1 MATEE
6 GDDQPKRSG
15 GGSPSPLLLFG
26 ASALGVPAGFLADVL
41 VLLHFGFVLFVA
53 AGALLVLRWPR
64 LAIVHI
70 PAAVWGAWIEFT
82 GGICPL
88 TPLEKSLRAQAGAA
102 GYAGDFVGHYILPV
116 LYPAGLGRSTQLV
129 LGAMV
134 VVTNLAIYS
143 VVLRRRVARDRDR

>member
-1 MATEE
+1 MTTEE
-6 GDDQPKRSG
+6 V
-15 GGSPSPLLLFG
+15 G
-26 ASALGVPAGFLADVL
+26 ASTLAVPAGFLADVL

-64 LAIVHI
+64 LAIGHI

-88 TPLEKSLRAQAGAA
+88 TPLEKSLRARAGEA
-102 GYAGDFVGHYILPV
+102 GYGGDFVGHYILPV

-134 VVTNLAIYS
+134 VVTNLLIYG
-143 VVLRRRVARDRDR
+143 VMLRRHAVRGRHR